1 MADIDIEPFVSTVAW
16 PLHIRRK
23 NVLEAID
30 ARLDALEAGSG
41 GGLTSGEQV
50 GPVDSDITYD
60 RSTHG
65 DLVTFFYGASVPLTQ
80 ARTLTFPYD
89 EGVTGGMAI
98 VRVKEDVSN
107 GADCV
112 TGP

>member
-41 GGLTSGEQV
+41 GGLTPGEQV
-50 GPVDSDITYD
+50 GPVDADITYD
-60 RSTHG
+60 RATHG

-80 ARTLTFPYD
+80 ARTLTFPFD

-98 VRVKEDVSN
+98 VRVKED
-107 GADCV
+107 AA
-112 TGP
+112 